1 MALTRLERR
10 SRIKMRIRK
19 DICGT
24 KDVPRLSVFRSNKG
38 IYVHLLTTTRAKPCY
53 RFPHAIKKLRG
64 RQGSIKQNRLNWL
77 VNWLPKN
84 QKAVASWQWF
94 STGMVI
100 YTTAGLRLWLK
111 RYEKVDLNSN
121 KLCQT

>member
-1 MALTRLERR
+1 M
-10 SRIKMRIRK
+10 S
-19 DICGT
+19 
-24 KDVPRLSVFRSNKG
+24 S
-38 IYVHLLTTTRAKPCY
+38 LLTTTKEKPCY
-53 RFPHAIKKLRG
+53 PFPHAIKKLRR
-64 RQGSIKQNRLNWL
+64 RQGLIKQNRLNWL
-77 VNWLPKN
+77 ENWLPKN
-84 QKAVASWQWF
+84 QKAVASSQWF